1 MKSRKQY
8 NILPL
13 LIIFLLLCPLTKIGA
28 FDYNI
33 ESIPDSLKDGAVA
46 VLRDYSAT
54 YTQHDVNNGTFTVSY
69 AMTILNEKGN
79 SFAQSLARKDKFV
92 DLQKFEG
99 ILKSNT
105 GKEIKKI
112 KRKDLI
118 ESSFSDQMAT
128 GDTKLFYI
136 VSSPVYPYTIE
147 YTYEIKFKNGI
158 INYYPFN
165 PIMGTGQ
172 SVEKAEYRIEV
183 PLETKLRFYSN
194 FDCEKHDETTE
205 KQKIYTFRTGAM
217 KAIKNEPLSPSFS
230 EYAPIVRIGVTDF
243 CYDKSCG
250 DYSTWES
257 WGVWQNGLLN
267 GRDILPPD
275 AVAKIGEI
283 TKDAKTDREK
293 VAIIYKFLQ
302 DNSRYVSIQLGIG
315 GFQPFSAESTYKNR
329 FGDCKALSNLML
341 AMLKAIDI
349 PSNYTEIYSG
359 NRKSLREDFP
369 DPTQTNHAILRV
381 PLPNDTIW
389 VECTS
394 STLPLGYIH
403 DGIAGHDALVV
414 TEEGGLFCQL
424 PNYSSKENLA
434 ESFVEMNIAL
444 DGKIEGKMKFVEH
457 VHGYGDWQQE
467 MRNNDR
473 KTHIKY
479 ITNRINFSSPRVGEI
494 KTSEDVSDLPSC
506 TLEAD
511 YVAEDAINISGQRM
525 FIPLLPL
532 KKGYYS
538 TFTAK
543 NRTLPIDFGN
553 AFSESD
559 SIIINIPT
567 GYTIESL
574 PKAKETLSPYGTLRT
589 KAEKVDD
596 NTIVY
601 TQYVELASDRYDQ
614 TEYDTLKAF
623 FKEIASASKAQM
635 VIKKNE

>member
-1 MKSRKQY
+1 MKSKKQY
-8 NILPL
+8 KSFILAL
-13 LIIFLLLCPLTKIGA
+13 TIFFLCPLSKAWA
-28 FDYNI
+28 FDYGVEN
-33 ESIPDSLKDGAVA
+33 IPDSLKDGAVA
-46 VLRDYSAT
+46 VLRNYSAI
-54 YTQHDVNNGTFTVSY
+54 YTQHDVNNATYAVSY
-69 AMTILNEKGN
+69 AMTILNDKGN
-79 SFAQSLARKDKFV
+79 DFSQFFARKDKFM
-92 DLQKFEG
+92 DLQRFEG
-99 ILKSNT
+99 ILKSNA

-112 KRKDLI
+112 KRKDLT
-118 ESSFSDQMAT
+118 ESSISDQMAT
-128 GDTKLFYI
+128 GDTKLFYT

-158 INYYPFN
+158 INYYPFS
-165 PIMGTGQ
+165 PIMGSGQ

-183 PLETKLRFYSN
+183 PLGTKLRFNSN

-205 KQKIYTFRTGAM
+205 KQNIYTFRSGAM
-217 KAIKNEPLSPSFS
+217 KAIKSEPFAPSFS
-230 EYAPIVRIGVTDF
+230 EYAPTVRIGVTDF
-243 CYDKSCG
+243 CYDKVCG

-257 WGVWQNGLLN
+257 LGLWQNKLLD
-267 GRDILPPD
+267 GRNTLPLD
-275 AVAKIGEI
+275 AIEKVKDI

-315 GFQPFSAESTYKNR
+315 GFQPFSAESTYKNK

-349 PSNYTEIYSG
+349 PSNYTEIYLG
-359 NRKSLREDFP
+359 KRKSLKKDFS
-369 DPTQTNHAILRV
+369 DPTQTNHVILRV

-394 STLPLGYIH
+394 STLPLGYTH
-403 DGIAGHDALVV
+403 DAIAGHDALVI

-424 PNYSSKENLA
+424 PEYSSKENLA
-434 ESFVEMNIAL
+434 ESFVEMNIAP
-444 DGKIEGKMKFVEH
+444 DGKIKGKMKFIEH
-457 VHGYGDWQQE
+457 VHGYGDWHQE

-473 KTHIKY
+473 KTHIQY
-479 ITNRINFSSPRVGEI
+479 ITNKVSFSNPRIAEI
-494 KTSEDVSDLPSC
+494 TTSEDISDLPSC

-511 YVAEDAINISGQRM
+511 YVAEDVVNISGQRM

-543 NRTLPIDFGN
+543 NRTLPIDLGN

-574 PKAKETLSPYGTLRT
+574 PKAKESLTPYGTLRT
-589 KAEKVDD
+589 KAEKLDD
-596 NTIVY
+596 NTIAY
-601 TQYVELASDRYDQ
+601 TQHVDLTSDRYDQ
-614 TEYDTLKAF
+614 TEYDQLKAF

-635 VIKKNE
+635 VIRKIE